1 MSVAMPANAASS
13 LEDIIRTSDPDRYIA
28 SLFAPTAKRPLL
40 FALYALNHELAKI
53 ADNVREPMMAEIR
66 LQWWRDALEEA
77 RAGKPRGHDVL
88 QGMAAVF
95 ANADIPQEPLDA
107 MIDAR
112 VLDVSGETF
121 VDMAALETYADATS
135 GNLMRLA
142 SRVLN
147 GPADEPAR
155 EAGIAYA
162 LTGILRAVPFHAAR
176 RKLFLPLDLLAAENL
191 DAEDVFA
198 AREIPKIKRVFDA
211 LAVRAREHLAAAR
224 RLAKPGR
231 SLAAFLPASAVPAYL
246 KLMTKRGFNPFRDRT
261 DIAMHRRQLAML
273 RASFRGRP

>member
-1 MSVAMPANAASS
+1 MDA
-13 LEDIIRTSDPDRYIA
+13 LEEIVRSSDPDRYIA

-40 FALYALNHELAKI
+40 YALYALNHELAKI
-53 ADNVREPMMAEIR
+53 ADSARVPMMAEIR

-77 RAGKPRGHDVL
+77 RAGKPRRHDVL
-88 QGMAAVF
+88 EGMAEVF
-95 ANADIPQEPLDA
+95 GNADLQRNLFDA

-121 VDMAALETYADATS
+121 ADVAALETYADATS

-142 SRVLN
+142 AHVLRE
-147 GPADEPAR
+147 PADEMAR

-162 LTGILRAVPFHAAR
+162 LTGVLRAVPFHAAR
-176 RKLFLPLDLLAAENL
+176 RKLFLPLDLLKAENI

-198 AREIPKIKRVFDA
+198 ARKIPKIKRVFG
-211 LAVRAREHLAAAR
+211 AVAARAHEHLANAR
-224 RLAKPGR
+224 RLTKPDK

-246 KLMTKRGFNPFRDRT
+246 ELMTKRGFNPYRDRT
-261 DIAMHRRQLAML
+261 DILKHRRQLAML